1 MTALVEAKN
10 KDVDQNILEA
20 LQGALSKGAL
30 PGESEGLDQAALAAA
45 GAFLGPVS
53 RQSSSKPWAKV
64 RPAGS

>member
-30 PGESEGLDQAALAAA
+30 PGSG
-45 GAFLGPVS
+45 
-53 RQSSSKPWAKV
+53 
-64 RPAGS
+64 